1 MNSITSVST
10 GWQHSSNV
18 STRVF
23 FFNFQ
28 SKIYKIKF
36 LELRCV
42 EVGENGF
49 YTEGS
54 EGAFP
59 TTSLSK
65 NLAVV

>member
-1 MNSITSVST
+1 MFQLVGNIAQTC
-10 GWQHSSNV
+10 QLL
-18 STRVF
+18 F
-23 FFNFQ
+23 FRKNFQ